1 MLQSVLVLVLGLGV
15 GVLSGVVGIGGGIF
29 IVPGLVYLCGMS
41 QHRAQGTSLGAMLAP
56 IGLLAF
62 WEYRKAGNVDGRVAV
77 LIALGFLIGGWFGG
91 SIAQHVSEA
100 LLRRSFAV
108 MVIVVGV
115 KMLF

>member
-1 MLQSVLVLVLGLGV
+1 MQSVLVLVLGLAAGA
-15 GVLSGVVGIGGGIF
+15 LSGVVGIGGGIF
-29 IVPGLVYLCGMS
+29 IVPGLIYLLGMS
-41 QHRAQGTSLGAMLAP
+41 QHRAQGTSLGALLAP

-62 WEYRKAGNVDGRVAV
+62 WEYWKSGNVDGKVAA
-77 LIALGFLIGGWFGG
+77 LIAVGFLIGGWFGG
-91 SIAQHVSEA
+91 SFAQHMPEM